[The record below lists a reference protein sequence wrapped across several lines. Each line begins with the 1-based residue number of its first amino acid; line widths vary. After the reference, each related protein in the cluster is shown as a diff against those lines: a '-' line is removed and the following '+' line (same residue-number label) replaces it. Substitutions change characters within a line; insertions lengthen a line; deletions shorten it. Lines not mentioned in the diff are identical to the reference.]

1 MSDTAISLRQVR
13 KVYPGGV
20 AGVREVTLD
29 IARGTFVTLLGP
41 SGSGK
46 TTTLMMLAGFEEP
59 TSGQILIDGADV
71 TRVPPYDR
79 NLGMVFQNYALFPH
93 MTVAQNIEFP
103 LRVRRMDAQSRAAA
117 VAKALA
123 LVKLEG
129 FGGRRP
135 AELSGG
141 QQQRVALARALV
153 FNPPI
158 LLMDEPMGA
167 LDKKLRQH
175 MQLELKGIQQALG
188 ITVVYVTHDQEE
200 AMSMSDRIVVM
211 NNGCIEQAD
220 SPHRIYHQPESRF
233 VADFLGDTN
242 FVSGDDLNSL
252 HGHADSAAPRYEAAV
267 LHSLRPEAID
277 LHRDV
282 AAERFG
288 PVVVQQ
294 VVFLGDSTRYQVR
307 LPNGQQLW
315 ARAQNGRYDFA
326 IDVGHALWVNWRRE
340 HIVPIQHADRAQT
353 DPVDRIRQR
362 EQRMENS

>member
-1 MSDTAISLRQVR
+1 M
-13 KVYPGGV
+13 
-20 AGVREVTLD
+20 
-29 IARGTFVTLLGP
+29 TLLGP

-59 TSGQILIDGADV
+59 TTGRILIDGADV
-71 TRVPPYDR
+71 THIPPYDR

-93 MTVAQNIEFP
+93 MTVEENVEFP
-103 LRVRRMDAQSRAAA
+103 LRVRRLDNQSRSAS
-117 VAKALA
+117 VGKALA
-123 LVKLEG
+123 LVKLDG

-135 AELSGG
+135 VELSGG

-211 NNGCIEQAD
+211 NNGRIEQVD
-220 SPHRIYHQPESRF
+220 SPQQIYHQPASRF

-242 FVSGDDLNSL
+242 FVTGADLNSL
-252 HGHADSAAPRYEAAV
+252 RLWRPRRAVFVRSRQPSFVAARVLSISTARAPPSTMARSPSNRSFFWATVPATECACPTATNCGHARRS
-267 LHSLRPEAID
+267 
-277 LHRDV
+277 
-282 AAERFG
+282 
-288 PVVVQQ
+288 
-294 VVFLGDSTRYQVR
+294 
-307 LPNGQQLW
+307 
-315 ARAQNGRYDFA
+315 GRYDFA
-326 IDVGHALWVNWRRE
+326 IDVGHTLWVDWRPE
-340 HIVPIQHADRAQT
+340 HVFAIERNSPDHFDQIDQSRQH
-353 DPVDRIRQR
+353 
-362 EQRMENS
+362 E

>member
-1 MSDTAISLRQVR
+1 MIDAAISLREVR
-13 KVYPGGV
+13 KIYPGGV
-20 AGVREVTLD
+20 TGVHDITLD
-29 IARGTFVTLLGP
+29 VARGTFVTLLGP

-59 TSGQILIDGADV
+59 TAGRILIDGADV
-71 TRVPPYDR
+71 THVPPYDR

-93 MTVAQNIEFP
+93 MTVEENVEFP
-103 LRVRRMDAQSRAAA
+103 LRVRRLANQSRSAS
-117 VAKALA
+117 VGKALA
-123 LVKLEG
+123 LVKLDG

-175 MQLELKGIQQALG
+175 MQLELKSIQQALG

-211 NNGCIEQAD
+211 NNGRIEQVD
-220 SPHRIYHQPESRF
+220 SPQQIYHQPASRF

-242 FVSGDDLNSL
+242 FVTGADLNSL
-252 HGHADSAAPRYEAAV
+252 HCEGHGEPPLYDRAS
-267 LHSLRPEAID
+267 LHSLRPECID
-277 LHRDV
+277 LHRDS
-282 AAERFG
+282 APKRYG
-288 PVVVQQ
+288 PVTVEQI
-294 VVFLGDSTRYQVR
+294 VFLGDSTRYRVR
-307 LPNGQQLW
+307 LPNGNQLW
-315 ARAQNGRYDFA
+315 VRAQNGRYDFA
-326 IDVGHALWVNWRRE
+326 IDVGRTLWVGWRPE
-340 HIVPIQHADRAQT
+340 HVFAIERGSPKRFDQFDQSRQHD
-353 DPVDRIRQR
+353 
-362 EQRMENS
+362 

>member
-1 MSDTAISLRQVR
+1 MNAVPMSASAISLRAVR

-20 AGVREVTLD
+20 AGVRDITLD
-29 IARGTFVTLLGP
+29 VTRGTFVTLLGP

-59 TSGQILIDGADV
+59 TSGQILIDDADV
-71 TRVPPYDR
+71 TRTPPYDR

-93 MTVAQNIEFP
+93 MTVEQNVEFP
-103 LRVRRMDAQSRAAA
+103 LRVRRLDADSRRAA

-129 FGGRRP
+129 FGRRRP
-135 AELSGG
+135 TELSGG

-175 MQLELKGIQQALG
+175 MQLELKAIQRELG
-188 ITVVYVTHDQEE
+188 ITVIYVTHDQEE

-211 NNGCIEQAD
+211 NNGLIEQVD
-220 SPHRIYHQPESRF
+220 SPEQIYHQPASRF

-242 FVSGDDLNSL
+242 FVTGADLNSL
-252 HGHADSAAPRYEAAV
+252 LRAADNSPAPYAAADV
-267 LHSLRPEAID
+267 HSLRPESIEF
-277 LHRDV
+277 HRDGTSKGY
-282 AAERFG
+282 G
-288 PVVVQQ
+288 PVTVEQM
-294 VVFLGDSTRYQVR
+294 VFLGDSTRYKVR
-307 LPNGQQLW
+307 LPNGNELW
-315 ARAQNGRYDFA
+315 ARAQNGRYTTPIVVGDSLR
-326 IDVGHALWVNWRRE
+326 IDWRRDHVVSIE
-340 HIVPIQHADRAQT
+340 RSGAGETNLVNQ
-353 DPVDRIRQR
+353 
-362 EQRMENS
+362 